1 MLKNV
6 SDIANYFLT
15 YEPMSK
21 QKLQQLCYLYSG
33 WALALN
39 RKTGLKCGVF
49 VTSENGPINASLK
62 IHLDSYPENIVP
74 IFEDELEDFTEQEY
88 FVLNTI
94 WNTYGSQ
101 SEEKLTKLNIDSVP
115 YQEAFTHHGLN
126 YPIDRCKME
135 TYFKKQKEDL
145 CLG

>member
-39 RKTGLKCGVF
+39 RRTGLKCGVF
-49 VTSENGPINASLK
+49 VTSENGPVNASLK
-62 IHLDSYPENIVP
+62 VHLGNYEEDIIP

-88 FVLNTI
+88 FVLNTV
-94 WNTYGSQ
+94 WKTYGPK
-101 SEEKLTKLNIDSVP
+101 SEEKLAKISINSEP
-115 YQEAFTHHGLN
+115 YQQAFNYHGLN
-126 YPIDRCKME
+126 YPIDRYKME

>member
-15 YEPMSK
+15 YEPISK

-49 VTSENGPINASLK
+49 VTSENGPVNASLK
-62 IHLDSYPENIVP
+62 VYLDSYEEDIIP
-74 IFEDELEDFTEQEY
+74 IFEDELEGFTEQEY
-88 FVLNTI
+88 FVLNTVL
-94 WNTYGSQ
+94 NTYGSK
-101 SEEKLTKLNIDSVP
+101 SEEKLTKISINSEP
-115 YQEAFTHHGLN
+115 YQQAFNYHGLN
-126 YPIDRCKME
+126 YPIDRYKME

>member
-15 YEPMSK
+15 YEPISK

-39 RKTGLKCGVF
+39 RRTGLKCGVF

-62 IHLDSYPENIVP
+62 VHLDEYKNDIVP

-88 FVLNTI
+88 FVLNTV
-94 WNTYGSQ
+94 WKTYGSK
-101 SEEKLTKLNIDSVP
+101 SEEKLTKISIDSAP
-115 YQEAFTHHGLN
+115 YQEVFNYYGLN
-126 YPIDRCKME
+126 YPIDRYKME
-135 TYFKKQKEDL
+135 TYFKNQKEDL

>member
-15 YEPMSK
+15 YEPISK
-21 QKLQQLCYLYSG
+21 QRLQQLCYLYSG
-33 WALALN
+33 WALALT

-62 IHLDSYPENIVP
+62 IYLNSYPEDIVP

-88 FVLNTI
+88 FVLNTV
-94 WNTYGSQ
+94 WKTYSSK
-101 SEEKLTKLNIDSVP
+101 SEEKLTKISIDSAL
-115 YQEAFTHHGLN
+115 YQEVSDYYQRSCEKAPPVKHGW
-126 YPIDRCKME
+126 
-135 TYFKKQKEDL
+135 
-145 CLG
+145 G

>member
-15 YEPMSK
+15 YEPISK

-62 IHLDSYPENIVP
+62 VHLDEYEDDIVP
-74 IFEDELEDFTEQEY
+74 IFENELEDFTEQEY
-88 FVLNTI
+88 FVLNII
-94 WNTYGSQ
+94 WNTYGSK
-101 SEEKLTKLNIDSVP
+101 SEEKLTKLNIDSAP
-115 YQEAFTHHGLN
+115 YQYTYNHYGL
-126 YPIDRCKME
+126 YQPIDRYKME

>member
-1 MLKNV
+1 
-6 SDIANYFLT
+6 
-15 YEPMSK
+15 MSK

-62 IHLDSYPENIVP
+62 VYLDSYECDIVP

-88 FVLNTI
+88 FVLNTV

-101 SEEKLTKLNIDSVP
+101 SEEKLTKISIDSGP
-115 YQEAFTHHGLN
+115 YREVFNYHGLN
-126 YPIDRCKME
+126 YPIDRYKME

>member
-62 IHLDSYPENIVP
+62 IYLDSYPENIVP

-88 FVLNTI
+88 FVLNII
-94 WNTYGSQ
+94 WNTYGSK
-101 SEEKLTKLNIDSVP
+101 SEEKLTKISINSAP
-115 YQEAFTHHGLN
+115 YQEAFNYYGLN

-135 TYFKKQKEDL
+135 TYFKNQKEDL

>member
-15 YEPMSK
+15 YEPISK

-62 IHLDSYPENIVP
+62 VYLDSYKGDIVP

-88 FVLNTI
+88 FVLNTV
-94 WNTYGSQ
+94 WNTYGPK
-101 SEEKLTKLNIDSVP
+101 SEEKLTKISINSAP
-115 YQEAFTHHGLN
+115 YQCTYNNYGL
-126 YPIDRCKME
+126 YQPIDRYKME
-135 TYFKKQKEDL
+135 TYFKKQKIDL
-145 CLG
+145 CLD

>member
-15 YEPMSK
+15 YEPISK

-49 VTSENGPINASLK
+49 VTSENGPVNASLK
-62 IHLDSYPENIVP
+62 IYLDSYPENIVP
-74 IFEDELEDFTEQEY
+74 IFEGELEDFTEQEY

-101 SEEKLTKLNIDSVP
+101 SEEKLTKISINSEP
-115 YQEAFTHHGLN
+115 YQQAFNYHGLN
-126 YPIDRCKME
+126 YPIDRYKME

>member
-62 IHLDSYPENIVP
+62 IYLDSYPKNIIP

-88 FVLNTI
+88 FVLNTV
-94 WNTYGSQ
+94 WNTYGKMSC
-101 SEEKLTKLNIDSVP
+101 EKLTKISINSAP
-115 YQEAFTHHGLN
+115 YQQAFNYHGLN
-126 YPIDRCKME
+126 YPIDKYKME
-135 TYFKKQKEDL
+135 TYFKKQKENL

>member
-6 SDIANYFLT
+6 SDIAHYFLT
-15 YEPMSK
+15 YEPISK
-21 QKLQQLCYLYSG
+21 HKLQQLCYLYSG

-49 VTSENGPINASLK
+49 VMSENGPINASLK
-62 IHLDSYPENIVP
+62 VYLDSYPENTVP

-88 FVLNTI
+88 FVLNTV
-94 WNTYGSQ
+94 WNTYGKMSC
-101 SEEKLTKLNIDSVP
+101 EKLTKISIDSAP
-115 YQEAFTHHGLN
+115 YQKAFNYHGLN
-126 YPIDRCKME
+126 YPIDRYKME
-135 TYFKKQKEDL
+135 TYFKNQKEDL

>member
-15 YEPMSK
+15 YEPISK

-62 IHLDSYPENIVP
+62 VYLDSYEGDIAP
-74 IFEDELEDFTEQEY
+74 IFEDELEGFTEQEY
-88 FVLNTI
+88 FVLNI
-94 WNTYGSQ
+94 VWNTYGKMPC
-101 SEEKLTKLNIDSVP
+101 EKLTKISIKSES
-115 YQEAFTHHGLN
+115 YQQAFNYHGLN
-126 YPIDRCKME
+126 YPIDRYKME
-135 TYFKKQKEDL
+135 TYFKKRKEDL

>member
-39 RKTGLKCGVF
+39 RKTGLKCGIF
-49 VTSENGPINASLK
+49 VTSENGPVNASLK
-62 IHLDSYPENIVP
+62 IYLNGYPENIVP
-74 IFEDELEDFTEQEY
+74 IFEDELENFTEQEY
-88 FVLNTI
+88 FVLNTV

-101 SEEKLTKLNIDSVP
+101 PEEKLTKISINSTP
-115 YQEAFTHHGLN
+115 YQKAFNYHGLN
-126 YPIDRCKME
+126 YPIDRYKME
-135 TYFKKQKEDL
+135 TYFKNQKEDL

>member
-15 YEPMSK
+15 YEPISK
-21 QKLQQLCYLYSG
+21 HKLQQLCYLYSG

-49 VTSENGPINASLK
+49 VTSENGLINASLK
-62 IHLDSYPENIVP
+62 VHLDSYEKNIVP

-88 FVLNTI
+88 FVLNII
-94 WNTYGSQ
+94 WNTYGSK
-101 SEEKLTKLNIDSVP
+101 SEEKLIKISINSEP
-115 YQEAFTHHGLN
+115 YQQVFNYYGLN
-126 YPIDRCKME
+126 YPIDKKK
-135 TYFKKQKEDL
+135 TYV
-145 CLG
+145 

>member
-15 YEPMSK
+15 YEPISK

-49 VTSENGPINASLK
+49 VTSENGPVNASLK
-62 IHLDSYPENIVP
+62 VYLNGYPENIVP
-74 IFEDELEDFTEQEY
+74 IFEDELADFTEQEY
-88 FVLNTI
+88 FVLNTV
-94 WNTYGSQ
+94 WKTYGSK
-101 SEEKLTKLNIDSVP
+101 SEEKLAKISINSDP
-115 YQEAFTHHGLN
+115 YQQVFNYHGLN

>member
-15 YEPMSK
+15 YEPISK

-62 IHLDSYPENIVP
+62 VYLDSYKGDIVP

-88 FVLNTI
+88 FVLNTV
-94 WNTYGSQ
+94 WNTYGSK
-101 SEEKLTKLNIDSVP
+101 SEEKLTKISINSEP
-115 YQEAFTHHGLN
+115 YQQVFGYYGLN
-126 YPIDRCKME
+126 YPIDRYKMK
-135 TYFKKQKEDL
+135 TYFKHQKENL

>member
-49 VTSENGPINASLK
+49 VTSSNGPINASLK
-62 IHLDSYPENIVP
+62 VYLDSYEEDIVP
-74 IFEDELEDFTEQEY
+74 MFDGELEGFTEREY
-88 FVLNTI
+88 FVLNI
-94 WNTYGSQ
+94 VWNTYGSK
-101 SEEKLTKLNIDSVP
+101 SEEKLTKISINSEP
-115 YQEAFTHHGLN
+115 YQEASGYHGLN
-126 YPIDRCKME
+126 YPIDRYKME

>member
-15 YEPMSK
+15 YEPISK

-39 RKTGLKCGVF
+39 RKTGLKYGVF
-49 VTSENGPINASLK
+49 VTSANGPINASLK
-62 IHLDSYPENIVP
+62 IYLDSYPENIIP
-74 IFEDELEDFTEQEY
+74 MFEGELEEFTEREY
-88 FVLNTI
+88 FVLNI
-94 WNTYGSQ
+94 VWNTYGPKSK
-101 SEEKLTKLNIDSVP
+101 EKLTKISIDSAP
-115 YQEAFTHHGLN
+115 YQEAFNYHGLN
-126 YPIDRCKME
+126 YPIDRYKME

>member
-15 YEPMSK
+15 YEPMPK

-49 VTSENGPINASLK
+49 VTSEDGPINASLK
-62 IHLDSYPENIVP
+62 VYLDEYEDDIVP

-88 FVLNTI
+88 FVLNTV
-94 WNTYGSQ
+94 WNTYGSK
-101 SEEKLTKLNIDSVP
+101 SEEKLTKISINSEP
-115 YQEAFTHHGLN
+115 YQQVFNYHGLN

-135 TYFKKQKEDL
+135 TYFIKQKVDL

>member
-6 SDIANYFLT
+6 SDVAEFFLSN
-15 YEPMSK
+15 EPISK

-49 VTSENGPINASLK
+49 VTSENGPVNASLK
-62 IHLDSYPENIVP
+62 VYLDGYPENIVP
-74 IFEDELEDFTEQEY
+74 IFEHELAEFTEQEY
-88 FVLNTI
+88 FVLNI
-94 WNTYGSQ
+94 VWNTYGSQ
-101 SEEKLTKLNIDSVP
+101 PEEKLTKISIDSAP
-115 YQEAFTHHGLN
+115 NQEAFGYHGLN

-135 TYFKKQKEDL
+135 TYFKNQKEDL

>member
-49 VTSENGPINASLK
+49 VTSSNGPINASLK
-62 IHLDSYPENIVP
+62 VYLDSYEEDIVP
-74 IFEDELEDFTEQEY
+74 MFDGELEGFTEREY
-88 FVLNTI
+88 FVLNI
-94 WNTYGSQ
+94 AWNTYGSK
-101 SEEKLTKLNIDSVP
+101 SEEKLTKISINSEP
-115 YQEAFTHHGLN
+115 YQEASGYHGLN
-126 YPIDRCKME
+126 YPIDRYKME

>member
-15 YEPMSK
+15 YEPISK

-39 RKTGLKCGVF
+39 RRTGLKCGVF

-62 IHLDSYPENIVP
+62 VHLDEYKDDIVP

-88 FVLNTI
+88 FVLNTV
-94 WNTYGSQ
+94 WNTYGSK
-101 SEEKLTKLNIDSVP
+101 SEEKLTKISINSEP
-115 YQEAFTHHGLN
+115 YQQAFNYHGLN
-126 YPIDRCKME
+126 YPIDRYKME
-135 TYFKKQKEDL
+135 TYFKKQKIDL
-145 CLG
+145 CLD

>member
-15 YEPMSK
+15 YEPISK

-39 RKTGLKCGVF
+39 RKTRLKCGVF

-62 IHLDSYPENIVP
+62 VYLDSYKGDIVP

-88 FVLNTI
+88 FVLNTV
-94 WNTYGSQ
+94 WNTYGPK
-101 SEEKLTKLNIDSVP
+101 SEEKLTKISIDSQP
-115 YQEAFTHHGLN
+115 YQEVFNYYGLN
-126 YPIDRCKME
+126 YPIDRYKME
-135 TYFKKQKEDL
+135 TYFKNQKEDL
-145 CLG
+145 YLG